1 MLNLVDQELVF
12 RDNYNDT
19 TAGTR
24 DTDWLD
30 LFKHG
35 GNKSMYGQAQQLAL
49 IVQINGDAGADAT
62 YEFQLQ
68 MADDDSGTN
77 EEVVVTSGTLA
88 PADLPDG
95 KVLVLPIPKLDTFRR
110 FVQLTTV
117 LANDGSA
124 PDVTFSARLGK
135 QINVPHATQHAM
147 QTGW

>member
-24 DTDWLD
+24 DTAWLD

-35 GNKSMYGQAQQLAL
+35 GSKSMYGQAQQLAL

-68 MADDDSGTN
+68 MADDASGTN
-77 EEVVVTSGTLA
+77 EEVVVTTGTLDDA
-88 PADLPDG
+88 EVVDG
-95 KVLVLPIPKLDTFRR
+95 LVIILPIPKLDSFRR

-135 QINVPHATQHAM
+135 VMNVPHAPQYAM